1 MVACGADR
9 HRLRCLRSGRSLTAK
24 PWATHDLIEW
34 HPEQWSSLPGF
45 AEAATRGFRVF
56 HQPAR
61 KTTPRVFRTL
71 ADLTEERDAW
81 ALKRDALTPD
91 MGPLDHGVLSGI
103 RRKPNGADR
112 KRDASTDRDLKRHT
126 EITKRI
132 EYLEYRMRQE
142 GGRDG
147 EG

>member
-1 MVACGADR
+1 M
-9 HRLRCLRSGRSLTAK
+9 TAQ

-34 HPEQWSSLPGF
+34 HPDQWSSLPGF
-45 AEAATRGFRVF
+45 AEAATTGFRVF

-61 KTTPRVFRTL
+61 KTTPRVTRTL

-81 ALKRDALTPD
+81 VVKRDALTYD
-91 MGPLDHGVLSGI
+91 MGPLDHGVLSGV

-112 KRDASTDRDLKRHT
+112 KKGAAIDRDLYRFVD
-126 EITKRI
+126 ITKRI
-132 EYLEYRMRQE
+132 EYLEYRMTKE

-147 EG
+147 EDEDAEARLENVREGRELAD